1 MVAFTQGL
9 LQSTDPKTLRGF
21 FDPSDSDAES
31 SRAASP
37 TPDDDAGSRMRA
49 SSPVRALS
57 FTSLQSLAE
66 AEHEASPDDGVFHAS
81 PEQFSLRVGG
91 RLHVFELSLCGT
103 EVFGHDPVRVHASS
117 AARQEESGLT
127 RHRENP
133 EKRRGDVLGEPG
145 HVQPVHG
152 A

>member
-21 FDPSDSDAES
+21 FDPSDSSENDS

-37 TPDDDAGSRMRA
+37 SPTPEDVGEATPAPSRGARA

-66 AEHEASPDDGVFHAS
+66 VEHEPGPDDGVFQAEPS
-81 PEQFSLRVGG
+81 QSQFSLRVGG

-103 EVFGHDPVRVHASS
+103 EDFGHDPVRPAFPSS
-117 AARQEESGLT
+117 HRTRQ
-127 RHRENP
+127 
-133 EKRRGDVLGEPG
+133 D
-145 HVQPVHG
+145 
-152 A
+152 